1 MNSKINF
8 TFDMRIKA
16 PLIMIIIS
24 DRNSDIL
31 AIDLGFVEIKTGEIR
46 KIPQNGDINKSDSD
60 LGVKRSSMRNDSC
73 DYSVSGLDFNN
84 GSAMKDECVS
94 VYGEDCSYRVISCSL
109 SDIEVSLLSVATDR
123 GTERDRGAD
132 RERDRDRDRGRSGGA
147 GLHQSHRNGSY
158 NFSNSNCH
166 LSTNPLNARRARRS
180 RLIDKLDVY
189 MEAQLS
195 EDPWGSDAAP
205 IRIFCE
211 MPVMN
216 IR

>member
-24 DRNSDIL
+24 DRNSDML

-46 KIPQNGDINKSDSD
+46 KIPQNGDNNECDSD
-60 LGVKRSSMRNDSC
+60 LGIERNINKSESC
-73 DYSVSGLDFNN
+73 DYSVSGLNFKN
-84 GSAMKDECVS
+84 GASPLKEDYVNTYGDE
-94 VYGEDCSYRVISCSL
+94 CSYRVISCSL
-109 SDIEVSLLSVATDR
+109 SDIEVSLISVATER
-123 GTERDRGAD
+123 EKEKERDDSA
-132 RERDRDRDRGRSGGA
+132 DRDRDRGRGSGF
-147 GLHQSHRNGSY
+147 HQTQRSNNSNTNNNNNSY
-158 NFSNSNCH
+158 NQ
-166 LSTNPLNARRARRS
+166 LSTNTANMRRARRS
-180 RLIDKLDVY
+180 RLIDKLDIY
-189 MEAQLS
+189 IEAQLS